1 MKYSSSNIPPID
13 LTDSQASNPVH
24 MSMLNVVDST
34 RGKIADFAKVGFYIA
49 DTNQVPDPSTGKM
62 VDLHSAH
69 GDSVFEQ
76 CFGIPAYLQ
85 EMARKSGK
93 FMYTPESL
101 GKACF
106 NTSAAAHIVGLG
118 DMFPEHEHHPVSRY
132 MQVATSLVPI
142 PYAHCRYSRLT
153 NKAVSYLM
161 SLDRP
166 KMCLVY
172 QYLAELDMLAK
183 ESPRGT
189 YEEILVFNLN
199 GKPTAVYFTVR
210 RGFFMAIRYI
220 QNSPS
225 GDFSWDSVDS
235 PVDQSRRADTGFS
248 EGFSEELPF
257 DIRSFLVN
265 LWAAKAANTFETAR
279 EPSENRQSMQA
290 LTGQVKTDFSTYN
303 YVRITPEGEKAYDE
317 SREVISQARGD
328 CEYRKS
334 VWFSRAYYAARGPEK
349 KITLCKASIHHR
361 KCAEVTG
368 DERPTMYT

>member
-1 MKYSSSNIPPID
+1 MKYSSGNIPPID

-34 RGKIADFAKVGFYIA
+34 RNGIPVYVKGILSLSDMC
-49 DTNQVPDPSTGKM
+49 QLPDPTTGQVLSM
-62 VDLHSAH
+62 CTVH

-76 CFGIPAYLQ
+76 CLSMVAYLQ
-85 EMARKSGK
+85 EQSRTSGK
-93 FMYTPESL
+93 FMYSADSMQ
-101 GKACF
+101 KAGF
-106 NTSAAAHIVGLG
+106 NRYAFANITNICDKIPGNEHPSARWI
-118 DMFPEHEHHPVSRY
+118 
-132 MQVATSLVPI
+132 QVASALVPI

-172 QYLAELDMLAK
+172 EYLAELGMLAK
-183 ESPRGT
+183 ESPRGV

-210 RGFFMAIRYI
+210 RGYFMALRYI
-220 QNSPS
+220 QNNPE
-225 GDFSWDSVDS
+225 GDYAYEYIDS
-235 PVDQSRRADTGFS
+235 PIDQSVREDTGFS
-248 EGFSEELPF
+248 DSFSEELPF

-265 LWAAKAANTFETAR
+265 LWAAKSANTFETAR
-279 EPSENRQSMQA
+279 EPSENRQSMRA

-303 YVRITPEGEKAYDE
+303 YVRITPDGEKAYDE

-328 CEYRKS
+328 CE
-334 VWFSRAYYAARGPEK
+334 
-349 KITLCKASIHHR
+349 
-361 KCAEVTG
+361 
-368 DERPTMYT
+368 